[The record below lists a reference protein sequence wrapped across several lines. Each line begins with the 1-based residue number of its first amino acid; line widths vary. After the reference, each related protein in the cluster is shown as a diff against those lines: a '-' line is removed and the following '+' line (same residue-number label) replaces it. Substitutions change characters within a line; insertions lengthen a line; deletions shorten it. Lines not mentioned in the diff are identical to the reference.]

1 MVFPGGSDGKQ
12 SACNAGDPGSVPE
25 LGKSSGEGNGNPF
38 QYSCLEN
45 SMGSQRVRHDWTTN
59 THIKVLYSLWLIA
72 DDSCFKYLSFRD
84 FLGCPVVKALHPSG
98 DMSSIP
104 GLRTKIPHVTW
115 KPKTKQKTDTNKC
128 WQGCGKIE
136 SLRHYCGHVCVPV
149 KLLSHIQLCD
159 HMDCQA
165 PLSMEFSKQEYW
177 SGLPCPPPEDL
188 PGSGMEPA
196 TLGSPADRFFTTN
209 ATWEAPRYC

>member
-1 MVFPGGSDGKQ
+1 M
-12 SACNAGDPGSVPE
+12 A
-25 LGKSSGEGNGNPF
+25 
-38 QYSCLEN
+38 
-45 SMGSQRVRHDWTTN
+45 
-59 THIKVLYSLWLIA
+59 
-72 DDSCFKYLSFRD
+72 
-84 FLGCPVVKALHPSG
+84 KALHPSG

-177 SGLPCPPPEDL
+177 SGLPFLSPGDL
-188 PGSGMEPA
+188 PDSGIKPWSP
-196 TLGSPADRFFTTN
+196 TLQSDSLPSHLSHQGGPSWPL
-209 ATWEAPRYC
+209 TWTQTSCTRIT